1 MKYFHLP
8 ALIGIFLI
16 ATLFNGCVNSGHH
29 KIKADNTAFTIEPLR
44 YAREF
49 NIKNYS
55 TFKVLEV
62 RNSWDTLH
70 ALARYVLVPRS
81 KPLPP
86 NLPEGI
92 IIRTPVQSIGC
103 TTTVDAC
110 MVARLEVLPL
120 INAVAERDY
129 MHQPFIDEQFKKGKI
144 TEIGSS
150 MNVSVEK
157 LMKANP
163 EILFVS
169 PFKDNKYGHLK
180 QTGVP
185 LIQIANYLENHP
197 LGRAEWI
204 LFYGA
209 FFEED
214 LLARKIFD
222 SISSHYEQLA
232 SLTRNLTPRPTIFS
246 GKLIGNLWY
255 MAGGKSYPAR
265 FFKDAGADFIWAN
278 RPESGS
284 FPLDFETVY
293 QKAINADYW
302 QILEFY
308 NGSYSYQNLKTEY
321 PPYAHF
327 KAFQKKQ
334 VIFCNTHYRDYY
346 EQGLLEP
353 DIILAD
359 LINILHPGVLKN
371 HEQKYFALLK

>member
-1 MKYFHLP
+1 MKKIHLLV
-8 ALIGIFLI
+8 LIGTILI
-16 ATLFNGCVNSGHH
+16 ATLFNACVNSEHRNS
-29 KIKADNTAFTIEPLR
+29 KAVNSAFTIVHLR

-49 NIKNYS
+49 SIKKFQTY
-55 TFKVLEV
+55 KILEV
-62 RNSWDTLH
+62 KNAWDTLH
-70 ALARYVLVPRS
+70 TLARYILVSR
-81 KPLPP
+81 KIPLPQ

-103 TTTVDAC
+103 TTSVDAC
-110 MVARLEVLPL
+110 MADKLGVLSL
-120 INAVAERDY
+120 INAVAEREY
-129 MHQPFIDEQFKKGKI
+129 IHQPIIDEQFKKGKI

-157 LMKANP
+157 LMEANP

-185 LIQIANYLENHP
+185 LILISNYLENHP

-209 FFEED
+209 FFEKD
-214 LLARKIFD
+214 VLAKKIFD
-222 SISSHYEQLA
+222 SISSHYEHLV
-232 SLTRNLTPRPTIFS
+232 SLTRNLSHRPTIFS
-246 GKLIGNLWY
+246 GKLFGNLWY

-265 FFKDAGADFIWAN
+265 FFKDAGADYLWAN
-278 RPESGS
+278 RPETGS

-302 QILEFY
+302 QVLEFY
-308 NGSYSYQNLKTEY
+308 NGNYSYQNLKTEY

-334 VIFCNTHYRDYY
+334 VLFCNTHYRDYY

-359 LINILHPGVLKN
+359 LINILHPGLLKN
-371 HEQKYFALLK
+371 HQSKYFALLK

>member
-1 MKYFHLP
+1 MKNIHLP
-8 ALIGIFLI
+8 VLIGTFLI
-16 ATLFNGCVNSGHH
+16 ATFFNGCVNSEHR
-29 KIKADNTAFTIEPLR
+29 KTKADNAAFTIESLR

-49 NIKNYS
+49 SIKRYS
-55 TFKVLEV
+55 TFKLLEV

-70 ALARYVLVPRS
+70 ALARYVLVPRE
-81 KPLPP
+81 KPLPK

-103 TTTVDAC
+103 TTSVDAC
-110 MVARLEVLPL
+110 MAAKLSVLSL
-120 INAVAERDY
+120 VNAVAERNY
-129 MHQPFIDEQFKKGKI
+129 MHQPFLDEQFKKGKI

-157 LMKANP
+157 LMQANP

-180 QTGVP
+180 QTGIP

-209 FFEED
+209 FFEKD
-214 LLARKIFD
+214 ILARKIFD
-222 SISSHYEQLA
+222 SISSHYEHLA

-246 GKLIGNLWY
+246 GKLFGNLWY

-265 FFKDAGADFIWAN
+265 FFKDAGADYIWAN
-278 RPESGS
+278 RSETGS
-284 FPLDFETVY
+284 FPLDFESVY

-308 NGSYSYQNLKTEY
+308 NGDYSYQNIKTEY

-371 HEQKYFALLK
+371 HQQKYFALLK

>member
-1 MKYFHLP
+1 MKKIHL
-8 ALIGIFLI
+8 AVLIGTILI
-16 ATLFNGCVNSGHH
+16 ATFLNACVNSEPH
-29 KIKADNTAFTIEPLR
+29 KTKADNSAFTIEPVR

-49 NIKNYS
+49 SIKKHTNY
-55 TFKVLEV
+55 KVLEV

-70 ALARYVLVPRS
+70 ALARYILVSR
-81 KPLPP
+81 KIQLPQ
-86 NLPEGI
+86 NLPEGT

-103 TTTVDAC
+103 TTSVDAG
-110 MVARLEVLPL
+110 MVSKLGMLSLV
-120 INAVAERDY
+120 NAVAEREY
-129 MHQPFIDEQFKKGKI
+129 IHQPFLDEQFKKGKI

-157 LMKANP
+157 LMQANP
-163 EILFVS
+163 DILFVS

-209 FFEED
+209 FFEKD
-214 LLARKIFD
+214 ALANKIFD
-222 SISSHYEQLA
+222 SIASNYEHLTNLA
-232 SLTRNLTPRPTIFS
+232 RNLSPRPTIFS
-246 GKLIGNLWY
+246 GKLFGNLWY
-255 MAGGKSYPAR
+255 MAGGKSYLAR
-265 FFKDAGADFIWAN
+265 FLKDAGADYLWAD
-278 RPESGS
+278 RPETAS

-293 QKAINADYW
+293 QKAINADFW
-302 QILEFY
+302 QVLEFY
-308 NGSYSYQNLKTEY
+308 NGNYSYQNLKTEY

-327 KAFQKKQ
+327 KAYQKKQ
-334 VIFCNTHYRDYY
+334 VLFCNTHYRDYY

-359 LINILHPGVLKN
+359 LISILHPGVLKN
-371 HEQKYFALLK
+371 HQPKYFALLK

>member
-1 MKYFHLP
+1 MKDFHLP
-8 ALIGIFLI
+8 VLIGTFLV
-16 ATLFNGCVNSGHH
+16 ATFFNGCVNSEHR
-29 KIKADNTAFTIEPLR
+29 KTKADQSAFTVEPLK
-44 YAREF
+44 YAHEF
-49 NIKNYS
+49 SIKKYS

-70 ALARYVLVPRS
+70 ALARYVLVPG
-81 KPLPP
+81 KEPLPK

-92 IIRTPVQSIGC
+92 VIRTPVQSIGC
-103 TTTVDAC
+103 TTSVDVC
-110 MVARLEVLPL
+110 MVAKLGEVSR
-120 INAVAERDY
+120 INAVAEKNY
-129 MHQPFIDEQFKKGKI
+129 IHQPALNERFKSGKV

-157 LMKANP
+157 LMLANP
-163 EILFVS
+163 VILFVS

-180 QTGVP
+180 QTGIP
-185 LIQIANYLENHP
+185 LIQISNYLENHP

-209 FFEED
+209 FFDKD
-214 LLARKIFD
+214 LLARRIFD
-222 SISSHYEQLA
+222 SIATNYKHLA
-232 SLTRNLTPRPTIFS
+232 SLTKNLIPRPTIFS
-246 GKLIGNLWY
+246 GKLFGNLWY

-265 FFKDAGADFIWAN
+265 FFKDAGADYIWAN
-278 RPESGS
+278 RPETVS

-302 QILEFY
+302 QILEFF
-308 NGSYSYQNLKTEY
+308 NGDYSYQNIKTEY
-321 PPYAHF
+321 PPYSHF

-359 LINILHPGVLKN
+359 LINILHPGVLSGHK
-371 HEQKYFALLK
+371 QKYFSLLK

>member
-1 MKYFHLP
+1 MKRIHFP
-8 ALIGIFLI
+8 FLIGTILI
-16 ATLFNGCVNSGHH
+16 ATFFYACGNSEQRKSKTDHS
-29 KIKADNTAFTIEPLR
+29 AFTTEPLR

-49 NIKNYS
+49 SIKKYP
-55 TFKVLEV
+55 TYKVLEV
-62 RNSWDTLH
+62 RNAWDTLH
-70 ALARYVLVPRS
+70 ALARYILVSR
-81 KPLPP
+81 KIQLPQ
-86 NLPEGI
+86 NLPEGTI
-92 IIRTPVQSIGC
+92 ILTPVRSIGC
-103 TTTVDAC
+103 TTSVDAG
-110 MVARLEVLPL
+110 MAAKLGVLPL
-120 INAVAERDY
+120 VNAVAEKEY
-129 MHQPFIDEQFKKGKI
+129 IHQPFLDEQLKKGKV

-157 LMKANP
+157 LILANP

-209 FFEED
+209 FFEKD
-214 LLARKIFD
+214 VLAKKIFD
-222 SISSHYEQLA
+222 SIASHYEQLA
-232 SLTRNLTPRPTIFS
+232 GLTRNLSPRPTIFS
-246 GKLIGNLWY
+246 GKLFGNIWY

-265 FFKDAGADFIWAN
+265 FFKDAGADYLWAD
-278 RPESGS
+278 RPEAGS

-293 QKAINADYW
+293 QKAINADFW
-302 QILEFY
+302 QVLEFY
-308 NGSYSYQNLKTEY
+308 NGNYSYQNLKTEY

-334 VIFCNTHYRDYY
+334 VLFCNTHYRDYY

-359 LINILHPGVLKN
+359 LISILHPGVLKN
-371 HEQKYFALLK
+371 HQPKYFALLK